1 MKYVI
6 RVQKTGVICYTSH
19 LDIMKV
25 FKRSFKRAGIR
36 LAYSQGFNPHPKMG
50 FAQPLSLGYESLDEY
65 IEFET
70 VDMDENGT
78 QVNGDQQLILDKMRA
93 MMPEGLDL
101 LSIREATHPKTLA
114 ANTIAA
120 DYQIEIPLPEGG
132 TGSLPADAG
141 EIWHA
146 YMDRDEIITLKKQ
159 KKKKDPV
166 PVNIRPKIREITF
179 YLIDAGTPDAMLRVE
194 ACLDSGSDSNLSP
207 ELVITTILDT
217 FGMEI
222 PRNEISVIRKKIHFK
237 EILT

>member
-6 RVQKTGVICYTSH
+6 RFQKTGVICYTSH

-70 VDMDENGT
+70 AEDHDAEE
-78 QVNGDQQLILDKMRA
+78 ILARMRSL
-93 MMPEGLDL
+93 MPEGLDL
-101 LSIREATHPKTLA
+101 ISISEATHKKTLA
-114 ANTIAA
+114 ANTVAA
-120 DYQIEIPLPEGG
+120 DYVIEIPLKGTAHSALPETASGV
-132 TGSLPADAG
+132 
-141 EIWHA
+141 WHQ
-146 YMDRDEIITLKKQ
+146 YMDRDEIITRKKQ
-159 KKKKDPV
+159 KKKKDLV

-179 YLIDAGTPDAMLRVE
+179 YLREECLYIE

-207 ELVITTILDT
+207 ELVINTILDT
-217 FGMEI
+217 FKLGI
-222 PRNEISVIRKKIHFK
+222 PRSEISVTRTKIHFK